1 MQLLSGNLLNILVTN
16 ITYLLVQ
23 NLSIR
28 GEKLSFVPDDFDA
41 SKWENIEPYV
51 NDLLS
56 RELTCSSCL
65 EKAISDS
72 SNLAEHISETGAL
85 LYIGMTCDTENEKKK
100 NEFLHFVENV
110 RPKLSEFSDA
120 LNRRIAEHPSLEDL
134 SERYTLMIRGIISD
148 IEIFRT
154 ENIPL
159 GVEQTKLVTK
169 AQGITGAMTVEFEG
183 KERTFPEMKA
193 FLESNDREKREKAWK
208 SMVNRWMD
216 NSEDL
221 SEIFDELIK
230 IRHQIA
236 LNAGFD
242 TYTDYMFRAMHR
254 FDYSV
259 EDCLTFHDS
268 IEKVCMPIVKDINEK
283 RRVAFGLEKLSPWDV
298 NEKTGSGPDISGERP
313 LRPFESVQDMVTKL
327 SQLFHNMSEDLG
339 NKFDKLVEMDTL
351 DLETRKG
358 KAPGGYQYYLEKS
371 RVPFI
376 FMNAAGLQGDL
387 ETMIHESGHAFHS
400 LYCGHLDLI
409 DERNYPIEFA
419 EVASMS
425 MELLT
430 QDEWGI
436 FYENSNEVNRAR
448 ISHLEGVVY
457 LLPWIATIDAFQ
469 HWIYANPDHTRDERK
484 EYWLSLREKFGSDMN
499 WNGNEEF
506 RELSWQQQG
515 HLYGVPFYYVE
526 YGIAQLGALQLW
538 QTHRKDPEKALIDY
552 SNAMELG
559 NTKTL
564 PDLFAAAELKLGFDE
579 KHLNSLIKEVK
590 IAMSEII

>member
-1 MQLLSGNLLNILVTN
+1 M
-16 ITYLLVQ
+16 
-23 NLSIR
+23 
-28 GEKLSFVPDDFDA
+28 SFVPDDFDA
-41 SKWENIEPYV
+41 SKWKNIEPYV

-56 RELTCSSCL
+56 RELTCASCL

-216 NSEDL
+216 DSEDL

-283 RRVAFGLEKLSPWDV
+283 RRVSFGLDKLSPWDV

-590 IAMSEII
+590 IAMSEMI

>member
-1 MQLLSGNLLNILVTN
+1 MN
-16 ITYLLVQ
+16 ITYQSVQ
-23 NLSIR
+23 NLSIK
-28 GEKLSFVPDDFDA
+28 GDNMPFIPDNFDA

-51 NDLLS
+51 NDLIN
-56 RELTCSSCL
+56 RELSCSSCL
-65 EKAISDS
+65 ESLISDS
-72 SNLAEHISETGAL
+72 SNLGEHISETGAL
-85 LYIGMTCDTENEKKK
+85 LYIGMTCDTENENKK
-100 NEFLHFVENV
+100 NDFLYFVENI
-110 RPKLSEFSDA
+110 RPKLSKFSDA
-120 LNRRIAEHPSLEDL
+120 LNRRIAEHPSIGNLP
-134 SERYTLMIRGIISD
+134 ERYDLMKRGIISD
-148 IEIFRT
+148 IEIFRS

-169 AQGITGAMTVEFEG
+169 AQGITGRMTVQFQG
-183 KERTFPEMKA
+183 QERTFPEMKA
-193 FLESNDREKREKAWK
+193 FLESNDRDEREKAWK

-216 NSEDL
+216 DSEEL
-221 SEIFDELIK
+221 SEIYDQLIK

-236 LNAGFD
+236 LNAGFNS
-242 TYTDYMFRAMHR
+242 YTEYMFKAMHR

-268 IEKVCMPIVKDINEK
+268 IEKVCMPIIREINQ
-283 RRVAFGLEKLSPWDV
+283 RRRIAFGLDRLSPWDV
-298 NEKTGSGPDISGERP
+298 NEKSGSGPDINGESP
-313 LRPFESVQDMVTKL
+313 LKPFKSVQEMITKL

-371 RVPFI
+371 RIPFI

-409 DERNYPIEFA
+409 DERSYPIEFA

-430 QDEWGI
+430 QDEWDI
-436 FYENSNEVNRAR
+436 FYQDSDEVNRAR
-448 ISHLEGVVY
+448 LSHLEGVVY
-457 LLPWIATIDAFQ
+457 LLPWIATIDSFQ
-469 HWIYANPDHTRDERK
+469 HWIYANPNHTRDERK
-484 EYWLSLREKFGSDMN
+484 EHWLSLREKFGSNMD
-499 WNGNEEF
+499 WKDNENF

-538 QTHRKDPEKALIDY
+538 QTHRKNPEKALKDY
-552 SNAMELG
+552 SNAMKLG

-564 PDLFAAAELKLGFDE
+564 PDLFAAAELELGFDE
-579 KHLNSLIKEVK
+579 EHLNSLITEVRV
-590 IAMSEII
+590 AMSELK

>member
-1 MQLLSGNLLNILVTN
+1 M
-16 ITYLLVQ
+16 
-23 NLSIR
+23 
-28 GEKLSFVPDDFDA
+28 SFVPVDFDA

-51 NDLLS
+51 NDLLE
-56 RELTCSSCL
+56 RKLTCSNCL
-65 EKAISDS
+65 EKVIADS

-100 NEFLHFVENV
+100 NDFLHFVENI
-110 RPKLSEFSDA
+110 RPKLSEFSDS
-120 LNRRIAEHPSLEDL
+120 LNRRIAEHPELENL
-134 SERYTLMIRGIISD
+134 PERYNLMIRGIISD

-193 FLESNDREKREKAWK
+193 FLESNDREKREKAWN
-208 SMVNRWMD
+208 SMVNRWMED
-216 NSEDL
+216 SEEL
-221 SEIFDELIK
+221 SEIFDELVK

-236 LNAGFD
+236 LNAGFS
-242 TYTDYMFRAMHR
+242 TYTDYMFKAMHR

-259 EDCLTFHDS
+259 EDCLIFHDS
-268 IEKVCMPIVKDINEK
+268 IEKVCMPIINDINEK
-283 RRVAFGLEKLSPWDV
+283 RRIAFGLEKLSPWDV
-298 NEKTGSGPDISGERP
+298 NEKSGSGPDINGKSP
-313 LRPFESVQDMVTKL
+313 LKPFDSVQEMVTKL
-327 SQLFHNMSEDLG
+327 SQLFHNMSKDLG

-358 KAPGGYQYYLEKS
+358 KAPGGYQYYLQKS

-430 QDEWGI
+430 QDDWGI
-436 FYENSNEVNRAR
+436 FYENSNEMNRAK

-469 HWIYANPDHTRDERK
+469 HWIYSNPNHTREERK
-484 EYWLSLREKFGSDMN
+484 EYWLSLRDKFGSNMN
-499 WNGNEEF
+499 WSGNEKF

-538 QTHRKDPEKALIDY
+538 QTHRNNPEKALKDY

-579 KHLNSLIKEVK
+579 KHLNSLIEEVK
-590 IAMSEII
+590 VAMSEMK

>member
-1 MQLLSGNLLNILVTN
+1 M
-16 ITYLLVQ
+16 
-23 NLSIR
+23 
-28 GEKLSFVPDDFDA
+28 SFVPVDFDA

-51 NDLLS
+51 NDLLE
-56 RELTCSSCL
+56 RKLTCSNCL
-65 EKAISDS
+65 EKVIADS

-100 NEFLHFVENV
+100 NDFLHFVENI
-110 RPKLSEFSDA
+110 RPKLSEFSDS
-120 LNRRIAEHPSLEDL
+120 LNRRIAEHPELENL
-134 SERYTLMIRGIISD
+134 PERYNLMIRGIISD

-183 KERTFPEMKA
+183 KERTFPEMKV
-193 FLESNDREKREKAWK
+193 FLESNDREKREKAWN
-208 SMVNRWMD
+208 SMVNRWMED
-216 NSEDL
+216 SEEL
-221 SEIFDELIK
+221 SEIFDELVK

-236 LNAGFD
+236 LNAGFS
-242 TYTDYMFRAMHR
+242 TYTDYMFKAMHR

-259 EDCLTFHDS
+259 EDCLIFHDS
-268 IEKVCMPIVKDINEK
+268 IEKVCMPIINDINEE
-283 RRVAFGLEKLSPWDV
+283 RRIAFGLEKLSPWDV
-298 NEKTGSGPDISGERP
+298 NEKSGSGPDINGKSP
-313 LRPFESVQDMVTKL
+313 LKPFDSVQEMVTKL
-327 SQLFHNMSEDLG
+327 SQLFHNMSKDLG

-436 FYENSNEVNRAR
+436 FYENSNEVNRAKM
-448 ISHLEGVVY
+448 SHLEGVVY

-469 HWIYANPDHTRDERK
+469 HWIYSNPNHTREERK
-484 EYWLSLREKFGSDMN
+484 EYWLALRDKFGSNMN
-499 WNGNEEF
+499 WSGNEKF

-538 QTHRKDPEKALIDY
+538 QTHRNNPEKALKDY

-579 KHLNSLIKEVK
+579 KHLNSLIEEVK
-590 IAMSEII
+590 VAMSEMK

>member
-1 MQLLSGNLLNILVTN
+1 M
-16 ITYLLVQ
+16 
-23 NLSIR
+23 
-28 GEKLSFVPDDFDA
+28 KFVSEDFDA
-41 SKWENIEPYV
+41 SAWENIEPYV
-51 NDLLS
+51 NDLLE
-56 RELTCSSCL
+56 RKLTCSKCIETL
-65 EKAISDS
+65 ISDS

-85 LYIGMTCDTENEKKK
+85 LYIGMTCDTENSEKKD
-100 NEFLHFVENV
+100 EFLNFVENV
-110 RPKLSEFSDA
+110 RPKLSEFSDK
-120 LNRRIAEHPSLEDL
+120 LNRRIIDHSSLEDL
-134 SERYTLMIRGIISD
+134 PERYNLMIRGIESD
-148 IEIFRT
+148 IEIFRV

-183 KERTFPEMKA
+183 KERTFPEMRG
-193 FLESNDREKREKAWK
+193 FLESNDRTQRKEAWK
-208 SMVNRWMD
+208 SMVNRWME
-216 NSEDL
+216 NSEEL

-236 LNAGFD
+236 LNAGFKS
-242 TYTDYMFRAMHR
+242 YTDYMFRAMHR

-259 EDCLTFHDS
+259 EDCLIFHKS
-268 IEKVCMPIVKDINEK
+268 IEEICMPIVKKINSERK
-283 RRVAFGLEKLSPWDV
+283 SSFGLNKLSPWDV
-298 NEKTGSGPDISGERP
+298 NEKSGSGPDIAGKLP
-313 LRPFESVQDMVTKL
+313 LRPFETVDEMVTKL
-327 SQLFHNMSEDLG
+327 SQLFHNMSNDLG
-339 NKFDKLVEMDTL
+339 AKFDKLVEMDTL

-371 RVPFI
+371 RIPFI

-400 LYCGHLDLI
+400 LYCGHLELI
-409 DERNYPIEFA
+409 DERDYPIEFA

-430 QDEWGI
+430 QPGWSI
-436 FYENSNEVNRAR
+436 FYDEQEDADRAK
-448 ISHLEGVVY
+448 ISHLEGVIF

-469 HWIYANPDHTRDERK
+469 HWIYANPEHTREERK
-484 EYWLSLREKFGSDMN
+484 LQWISLRERFGSVMD
-499 WNGNEEF
+499 WEGNEDF

-515 HLYGVPFYYVE
+515 HLFGVPFYYVE

-538 QTHRKDPEKALIDY
+538 QTHRKNPKKALKDY

-564 PDLFAAAELKLGFDE
+564 PDLFAAAELELGFDAE
-579 KHLNSLIKEVK
+579 HLNSLIGEVE
-590 IAMSEII
+590 IAMSEIKN

>member
-1 MQLLSGNLLNILVTN
+1 V
-16 ITYLLVQ
+16 
-23 NLSIR
+23 
-28 GEKLSFVPDDFDA
+28 KFVSEDFDA
-41 SKWENIEPYV
+41 SAWENIEPYV
-51 NDLLS
+51 NDLLE
-56 RELTCSSCL
+56 RKLTCSKCIETL
-65 EKAISDS
+65 ISDS

-85 LYIGMTCDTENEKKK
+85 LYIGMTCDTENSDKKD
-100 NEFLHFVENV
+100 EFLNFVENV
-110 RPKLSEFSDA
+110 RPKLSEFSDK
-120 LNRRIAEHPSLEDL
+120 LNRRIIDHSSLEDL
-134 SERYTLMIRGIISD
+134 PERYNLMIRGIKSD
-148 IEIFRT
+148 IEIFRV

-183 KERTFPEMKA
+183 KERTFPEMRG
-193 FLESNDREKREKAWK
+193 FLESNDRTQRKEAWK
-208 SMVNRWMD
+208 SMVNRWME
-216 NSEDL
+216 NSEEL
-221 SEIFDELIK
+221 SEIFDKLIK

-236 LNAGFD
+236 LNAGFKS
-242 TYTDYMFRAMHR
+242 YTDYMFRAMHR

-259 EDCLTFHDS
+259 EDCLIFHKS
-268 IEKVCMPIVKDINEK
+268 IEEICMPIVKKINSERK
-283 RRVAFGLEKLSPWDV
+283 SSFGLNKLSPWDV
-298 NEKTGSGPDISGERP
+298 NEKSGSGPDIAGKLP
-313 LRPFESVQDMVTKL
+313 LRPFETVDEMVTKL
-327 SQLFHNMSEDLG
+327 SQLFHNMSNDLG
-339 NKFDKLVEMDTL
+339 AKFDKLVEMDTL

-371 RVPFI
+371 RIPFI

-400 LYCGHLDLI
+400 LYCGHLELI

-430 QDEWGI
+430 QPGWSI
-436 FYENSNEVNRAR
+436 FYDEQEEADRAK
-448 ISHLEGVVY
+448 ISHLEGVIF

-469 HWIYANPDHTRDERK
+469 HWIYANPEHTREERK
-484 EYWLSLREKFGSDMN
+484 LQWISLRERFGSVMD
-499 WNGNEEF
+499 WEGNEDF

-515 HLYGVPFYYVE
+515 HLFGVPFYYVE

-538 QTHRKDPEKALIDY
+538 QTHRKNPKKALKDY

-564 PDLFAAAELKLGFDE
+564 PDLFAAAELELGFDAE
-579 KHLNSLIKEVK
+579 HLNSLIGEVE
-590 IAMSEII
+590 IAMSEIKN